1 MIRSSLALACL
12 FGAGVLHCY
21 MARAGVWGTDPV
33 LGAMTDY
40 ATNPLLLPVSN
51 AAETNVA
58 LLIDAPTT
66 YVADNLKF
74 YVMPSF
80 RVGDTSGYSSVT
92 SDYEHLNL
100 KGEFDTERSVF
111 TAAVG
116 AAQDSSLYQDYLLNG
131 ATGVRRDT
139 VTADLNWDRNFTE
152 RLDVDTDVDS
162 MRIRYGPAVGVGT
175 LIDYDYTSISPTLSW
190 QSSERGKLT
199 LAASV
204 GRYNTLDGST
214 ESRNGN
220 LQVGYVGQIS
230 ELWSL
235 SATGGYSRALNRIS
249 VDEEFLI
256 VTPFGPVLEIVP
268 VTAESSQNGAIYSVK
283 LTRQGTLLTVNAS
296 ASRLVTPTGFAFL
309 ARQNVVDLGAT
320 YNMTARWSLG
330 ADARYV
336 KSQNPQVQGEFFAQ
350 TVRSYSLNATWQ
362 WTETCTLTLAASRV
376 AEQVPTYH
384 FDGASNEATVTVS
397 RKFGHIDLN

>member
-1 MIRSSLALACL
+1 M
-12 FGAGVLHCY
+12 LHCC
-21 MARAGVWGTDPV
+21 MACAGVWGTDPV

>member
-1 MIRSSLALACL
+1 MAC
-12 FGAGVLHCY
+12 
-21 MARAGVWGTDPV
+21 AGVWGTDPV

-268 VTAESSQNGAIYSVK
+268 VKAESSQNGAIYSVK